1 MIFSPSHLPDRFYIR
16 GLTTLTTASVDN
28 ARALIQSN
36 QGNSSFY
43 LLTTIKEEHVKCLLL
58 YQSICL
64 TLIQMVSLIPR
75 SASLISKSI
84 PVFCVMSS
92 AEQSLGKDYFFS
104 KLPNH
109 PLSKYIDTSASHMD
123 AAEATLNEA
132 LLFIQSVSN
141 Y

>member
-1 MIFSPSHLPDRFYIR
+1 
-16 GLTTLTTASVDN
+16 
-28 ARALIQSN
+28 
-36 QGNSSFY
+36 
-43 LLTTIKEEHVKCLLL
+43 
-58 YQSICL
+58 
-64 TLIQMVSLIPR
+64 
-75 SASLISKSI
+75 
-84 PVFCVMSS
+84 MSS